1 MEYYMPTRILTEKD
15 CVRNH
20 PEIYEVF
27 GTRAFIVTGKHSSRQ
42 NGALDD
48 VEGALKEAGISYW
61 IFDEVEENPSIETVM
76 WARGIGVKKGVDFV
90 IGIGGGSPLDAAKAI
105 AMMIANP
112 KLGAEA
118 LYDKCELKHL
128 PVIAVPTTAGTGSE
142 VTPWSILTIHEKRTK
157 QSIPHKIFPAVA
169 LMDASYLKTM
179 PRKALVSTAVDT
191 LAHLVESYLV
201 TKANDYTRIFSKK
214 GLEFWSEIKTPLLSG
229 KMEDADYEKMMH
241 ACTMGGIA
249 ITHTGTGL
257 PHALSYMLTYETG
270 LAHGLA
276 CGVSL
281 GGYLH
286 FYESKQ
292 RMDEVLEALGFVDS
306 LSFCNYLSSLMG
318 EIEISPELWSSDVQS
333 VFRNVG
339 KRMTHPYDITKEQMV
354 KYIASELCTRSE

>member
-1 MEYYMPTRILTEKD
+1 MEYYMPTRIIAEEQ
-15 CVRNH
+15 CVRKH
-20 PEIYEVF
+20 PEIYQAF
-27 GTRAFIVTGKHSSRQ
+27 GQKAFIVTGKHSSRQ
-42 NGALDD
+42 NGSLED
-48 VEGALKEAGISYW
+48 VESALKEAGISYW
-61 IFDEVEENPSIETVM
+61 IFDQIEENPSIETVM
-76 WARGIGVKKGVDFV
+76 RARQIGVEKEVDFV
-90 IGIGGGSPLDAAKAI
+90 VGIGGGSPLDAAKAI

-112 KLGAEA
+112 DLGADV
-118 LYDKCELKHL
+118 LYENCELGHL

-179 PRKALVSTAVDT
+179 PEKSLVSTAVDT

-201 TKANDYTRIFSKK
+201 AKANTYTRVFSEQ
-214 GLEFWSEIKTPLLSG
+214 GLQFFGKVKDALL
-229 KMEDADYEKMMH
+229 KDQMTDQDYENLMH

-281 GGYLH
+281 GGYLRD
-286 FYESKQ
+286 YEDQKLTGQ
-292 RMDEVLEALGFVDS
+292 ILAALGFSDS
-306 LSFCNYLSSLMG
+306 QAFCSYLNTVMG
-318 EIEISPELWSSDVQS
+318 EIPFTEELWESDVQS

-339 KRMTHPYDITKEQMV
+339 KRMTHPFDITVEKIRN
-354 KYIASELCTRSE
+354 YIEK